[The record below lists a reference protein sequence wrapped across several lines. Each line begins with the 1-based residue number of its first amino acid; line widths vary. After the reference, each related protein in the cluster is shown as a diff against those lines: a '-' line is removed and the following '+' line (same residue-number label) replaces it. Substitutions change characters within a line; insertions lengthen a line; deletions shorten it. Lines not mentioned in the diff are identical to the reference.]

1 VSSNN
6 TDYSPKYEVS
16 NQGNGETMGVRL
28 FVGNLSFSLGD
39 GDLHEAFA
47 EIGGVERAEIVRD
60 RFDGR
65 SRGFGFVEMKTQD
78 DATVAVRAM
87 NGKELAGRPLRVE
100 AATSQRR
107 PFDRSAMR
115 A

>member
-1 VSSNN
+1 
-6 TDYSPKYEVS
+6 
-16 NQGNGETMGVRL
+16 MGIRL

-39 GDLHEAFA
+39 GDLREAFA
-47 EIGGVERAEIVRD
+47 EAGGVERAEIVRD

-65 SRGFGFVEMKTQD
+65 SRGFGFVEMRSEI
-78 DATVAVRAM
+78 DAAAALHVM

-107 PFDRSAMR
+107 PAERNAAR
-115 A
+115 PN

>member
-1 VSSNN
+1 
-6 TDYSPKYEVS
+6 
-16 NQGNGETMGVRL
+16 MGVRL

-39 GDLHEAFA
+39 GDLRGAFA
-47 EIGGVERAEIVRD
+47 EVGEVERAEIVRD

-65 SRGFGFVEMKTQD
+65 SRGFGFVEMRTE
-78 DATVAVRAM
+78 AEAAVALRAM

-107 PFDRSAMR
+107 AVERNAPRPQ
-115 A
+115 

>member
-1 VSSNN
+1 
-6 TDYSPKYEVS
+6 
-16 NQGNGETMGVRL
+16 MGVRL

-39 GDLHEAFA
+39 GDLRGAFA
-47 EIGGVERAEIVRD
+47 QVGEVERAEIVRD

-65 SRGFGFVEMKTQD
+65 SRGFGFVEMRNEV
-78 DATVAVRAM
+78 DAAVALRAM

-107 PFDRSAMR
+107 PSERNPARPQS
-115 A
+115 

>member
-1 VSSNN
+1 
-6 TDYSPKYEVS
+6 
-16 NQGNGETMGVRL
+16 MGVRL

-39 GDLHEAFA
+39 GDLREAFA

-65 SRGFGFVEMKTQD
+65 SRGFGFVEMRNED
-78 DATVAVRAM
+78 DAAVALRAM

-100 AATSQRR
+100 AATSAAAPVRSQRR
-107 PFDRSAMR
+107 ATSVGRRNVAVETIIV
-115 A
+115 

>member
-1 VSSNN
+1 
-6 TDYSPKYEVS
+6 
-16 NQGNGETMGVRL
+16 MGVRL

-39 GDLHEAFA
+39 GDLRGAFA
-47 EIGGVERAEIVRD
+47 QVGEVERAEIVRD

-65 SRGFGFVEMKTQD
+65 SRGFGFVEMRTETE
-78 DATVAVRAM
+78 AAVALRAM

-107 PFDRSAMR
+107 PSERNPVRPQS
-115 A
+115 